1 MENQPP
7 GRRYPAACSAE
18 DLSFS
23 ARKQC
28 QLLYLITRQL
38 AEAQF
43 VQADQARTTRLWQE
57 AAALELDPDRIIHL
71 LYGVADHADL
81 QEMESVDRPYRQS
94 MAARRRNW
102 WTPSLGALTRKAG
115 AAWHRTAPPAGSP
128 AHP

>member
-1 MENQPP
+1 VENPSP
-7 GRRYPAACSAE
+7 GRRHPAVVSAE

-38 AEAQF
+38 AETQF
-43 VQADQARTTRLWQE
+43 VLADQARTKRLWQE

-71 LYGVADHADL
+71 LYGVANHADL

-94 MAARRRNW
+94 MAARRRSW
-102 WTPSLGALTRKAG
+102 WTPSLVALTRKAG
-115 AAWHRTAPPAGSP
+115 AAWHRTAPPASSP